1 MADFDQTDDIDAL
14 IDKAVDTFF
23 VEAPSEDELAFEG
36 EESEPAPP
44 PPPPPPVPAPPAP
57 RTTDVDTRG
66 ETPGGGPSLEEAVES
81 LFMEAFDAGEEV
93 DVPEPEPSRAFARTP
108 TVITSGD
115 DETDRAIDLAVDTL
129 FIEEPE
135 ADAPPPET
143 ARLEVTEVR
152 PGIPSEEPVH
162 DVVTPAEKAPPPRK
176 PAPPPTPA
184 PKPPPPPPRP
194 APKPAPPPRP
204 APPRPPAPPA
214 APEEQKSYDDV
225 MALEIERHMD
235 TLFEAKA
242 PAPAPR
248 EKRAPAEAVAP
259 QRERVPARPQ
269 VSPLRKLQEAILTLE
284 WEISKRSIK
293 TLAVELQRVRSQY
306 QDNVTVDFAAMSM
319 RIVLDYIVKRMA
331 KAHPESIRF
340 LLEVTDYL
348 DRSLTTSE
356 QDPLGAFHRI
366 LTRYESYKSMVRKA
380 EGLPDRKPP
389 ILHELGIS
397 DPDMFSRLVEGQ
409 GKTLIRAGYSL
420 AKRIGSSQDPET
432 LIRSFRFLVNR
443 SVSRILESTQR
454 DSGPRKAGKPSK
466 KKVIPKTTRA

>member
-1 MADFDQTDDIDAL
+1 
-14 IDKAVDTFF
+14 
-23 VEAPSEDELAFEG
+23 
-36 EESEPAPP
+36 
-44 PPPPPPVPAPPAP
+44 
-57 RTTDVDTRG
+57 
-66 ETPGGGPSLEEAVES
+66 
-81 LFMEAFDAGEEV
+81 MEAFDAGDEAEV
-93 DVPEPEPSRAFARTP
+93 SEPAPSQALGRTP
-108 TVITSGD
+108 TVVTSGD
-115 DETDRAIDLAVDTL
+115 EETDRAIDLAVDTL

-143 ARLEVTEVR
+143 TRLEVTEVK
-152 PGIPSEEPVH
+152 PGIPSEEPVQ
-162 DVVTPAEKAPPPRK
+162 DVVTPAEKAPPAPPRE
-176 PAPPPTPA
+176 PAPPPG
-184 PKPPPPPPRP
+184 P
-194 APKPAPPPRP
+194 APKPAPPPSRPVSKPAPPPSP
-204 APPRPPAPPA
+204 APPRPPAA
-214 APEEQKSYDDV
+214 AEEQVSYDDV
-225 MALEIERHMD
+225 MAMEIERHMD

-242 PAPAPR
+242 PAPAPP

-259 QRERVPARPQ
+259 QRERVPAPPP

-284 WEISKRSIK
+284 WEISKRSIR
-293 TLAVELQRVRSQY
+293 TLAAELQRVRSQY

-348 DRSLTTSE
+348 DRSLTASE

-397 DPDMFSRLVEGQ
+397 DPEMFSRLVEGQ

-454 DSGPRKAGKPSK
+454 DSGPQKAGKPAK
-466 KKVIPKTTRA
+466 KKVIPKTTRAR